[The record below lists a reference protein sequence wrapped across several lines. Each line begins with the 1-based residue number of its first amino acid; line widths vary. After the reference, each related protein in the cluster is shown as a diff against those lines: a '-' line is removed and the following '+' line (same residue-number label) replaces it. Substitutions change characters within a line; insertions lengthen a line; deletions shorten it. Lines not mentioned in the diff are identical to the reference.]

1 MISFFIDA
9 TLYSI
14 ILKDKKMNS
23 KNHEQKES
31 NKKGMNKSVLITGA
45 NRSIGLETAKQ
56 LSEKGLFIY
65 LGSRDLEK
73 GEEAVKELNKKGFN
87 NIKAIQIDVNNPDSI
102 LAAKNIIENEQGKLD
117 ILINNAGV
125 LGVLPQ
131 EPSIT
136 SIEDIQKTF
145 DTNFFGVIRVTQVFL
160 ELLKKSDSPRIS
172 NITSGLGSL
181 TLHSDPNWKYHAI
194 KGVCYVPSKAALN
207 AFTITLAYELRDLP
221 FKVNAI
227 DPGYTATDFNH
238 FSGPGTVE
246 SAAGFIIKHTLTDE
260 NGPTG
265 KFFSNDIEDESE
277 ESPW

>member
-1 MISFFIDA
+1 MK
-9 TLYSI
+9 T
-14 ILKDKKMNS
+14 
-23 KNHEQKES
+23 
-31 NKKGMNKSVLITGA
+31 VLITGG
-45 NRSIGLETAKQ
+45 NRSIGLETVKQ
-56 LSEKGLFIY
+56 LSKKGLFVY
-65 LGSRDLEK
+65 LGSRDLKK
-73 GEEAVKELNKKGFN
+73 GEEAVKKLNQDGYS
-87 NIKAIQIDVNNPDSI
+87 NIKAIEIDVNNPETI
-102 LAAKNIIENEQGKLD
+102 LAAKVVVEQEKGKLD

-125 LGVLPQ
+125 IGVLPQ
-131 EPSIT
+131 EPSTT

-145 DTNFFGVIRVTQVFL
+145 DTNFFGAIRVTQVFL
-160 ELLKKSDSPRIS
+160 DLLKKSDSPRIS

-181 TLHSDPNWKYHAI
+181 TLHSDPTWKYHAI
-194 KGVCYVPSKAALN
+194 KGVCYVPSKVALN

-246 SAAGFIIKHTLTDE
+246 SAASFIIKHTLTDE

-265 KFFSNDIEDESE
+265 KFFSNDIDDESE